1 MSLFNFFNRN
11 LKYFN
16 KKNKD
21 NIIQNNEISSYIRW
35 QKIRNFLSVIL
46 LFIGLCFVFM
56 TIAIYVMIE
65 YREIFSKYLDF

>member
-1 MSLFNFFNRN
+1 MSLFNYFNRN

-21 NIIQNNEISSYIRW
+21 NIQNNEISSYIRW
-35 QKIRNFLSVIL
+35 QKIRNILSVIL
-46 LFIGLCFVFM
+46 LFIGLFYVFM

>member
-1 MSLFNFFNRN
+1 MNLFNFFNRN
-11 LKYFN
+11 LKSFN
-16 KKNKD
+16 NKNKD
-21 NIIQNNEISSYIRW
+21 NIKNNEITSYIRW

-46 LFIGLCFVFM
+46 LFIGLFYVFM